1 MALETQVQWSAITNS
16 VVSIHQ
22 HTGQYSLTHWSV
34 FINTLVSVHQHTG
47 QYSSTHCHGWAD
59 CFRSMK
65 LQHIKCV
72 CPNAPINSVTLN
84 AGMKMPSWFDI
95 IGLSPDSPEDEEGIK
110 SSSEILKKL
119 IEDEEK
125 EGIPANRIVIGGFSQ
140 GGAVALHRALSDDKK
155 LAGVLA
161 LSTWLPLHRKLDKVK
176 KSNVIKDMSIFQGHG
191 TEDPL
196 VPFQWGEIT
205 SKVLASMCDN
215 HSFHNY
221 PMVHTSCPQELADV
235 KKFLETLLP

>member
-1 MALETQVQWSAITNS
+1 MGNSASQDMPPPVT
-16 VVSIHQ
+16 VAAQ
-22 HTGQYSLTHWSV
+22 ARHTA
-34 FINTLVSVHQHTG
+34 TLIFLHGLGDTG
-47 QYSSTHCHGWAD
+47 HGWAD

-95 IGLSPDSPEDEEGIK
+95 IGLGPDSPEDEEGIK
-110 SSSEILKKL
+110 ASSEILRKL
-119 IEDEEK
+119 IEEEEK
-125 EGIPANRIVIGGFSQ
+125 AGIPANRIVIGGFSQ
-140 GGAVALHRALSDDKK
+140 GGSVALHQALSTDKK
-155 LAGVLA
+155 LAGILA
-161 LSTWLPLHRKLDKVK
+161 FSTWLPMHRKLDQVK
-176 KSNVIKDMSIFQGHG
+176 KSNNIKDMAIFQAHG

-215 HSFHNY
+215 YSFHKY
-221 PMVHTSCPQELADV
+221 PMAHTSCPEELADA
-235 KKFLETLLP
+235 KKFLETILS